1 MEVRFSRLVIL
12 NTPDNTTILLAE
24 EWKAAAKQDE
34 ARVFAFL
41 LQEPES
47 VTEGS
52 REVGTK
58 YKLRAAPE
66 LPLPEIVTG
75 RLMHVV
81 GARKPDR
88 PEVTLNS
95 VSPVFPSITIGQHKV
110 ILTLL
115 PYSVK
120 TKDPVQEYPELG
132 EVNGQQLFTLYTFL
146 NSTFRSKLLWLTH
159 LYGF

>member
-1 MEVRFSRLVIL
+1 MEIRFGRLVVL

-24 EWKAAAKQDE
+24 EWKAANRQEE

-41 LQEPES
+41 LQEPE
-47 VTEGS
+47 TAMEGS

-58 YKLRAAPE
+58 YSLRAAPE
-66 LPLPEIVTG
+66 LQERPDIVTG

-81 GARKPDR
+81 NARKPDR

-95 VSPVFPSITIGQHKV
+95 VSPVFPSITLGTNRV

-132 EVNGQQLFTLYTFL
+132 EIVQVLEVDDHMVVEV
-146 NSTFRSKLLWLTH
+146 R
-159 LYGF
+159 